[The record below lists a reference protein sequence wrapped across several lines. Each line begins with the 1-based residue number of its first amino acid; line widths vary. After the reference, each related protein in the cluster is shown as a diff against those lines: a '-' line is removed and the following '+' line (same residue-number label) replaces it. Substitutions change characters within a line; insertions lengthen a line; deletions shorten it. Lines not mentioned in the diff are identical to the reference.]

1 MNWPLPLPVR
11 RPPVSPWTGAGE
23 CPKEQILGP
32 PRTLG
37 SVRLPQGE
45 VEAGPQEGPAAVD
58 QEDPAAAQMEEEF
71 QAEKMTGPHG
81 RAEEGGRQGPQ
92 EARRTR
98 IVEEAMEEALHRR
111 PHRAVAEVAGGI
123 GATTKVGAV
132 GIGAVQEAM
141 CLSSASRS

>member
-23 CPKEQILGP
+23 CLKEQILGP
-32 PRTLG
+32 PRTRG
-37 SVRLPQGE
+37 SVRLPQGQ

-58 QEDPAAAQMEEEF
+58 QEDPAAAQMEEEC
-71 QAEKMTGPHG
+71 QVEMMTGPQGHVG
-81 RAEEGGRQGPQ
+81 RRGPL

-98 IVEEAMEEALHRR
+98 TVEEAMEEALRR
-111 PHRAVAEVAGGI
+111 HHHRAVAEVAGGI

-141 CLSSASRS
+141 CSSSASRS